1 MLCNLLTFDIT
12 QYIRLHFLII
22 SCNIRILQIK
32 QKIKSYIIILSHHHF
47 FSNIYFYQLSN
58 AKNTLLQSQ
67 NEKLKHMDKGKIFDS
82 TPLYEKTLSASEEN
96 IITNLMYLFM
106 SFPSFL
112 QTKIRGCWF
121 LPLCVFLILCSRHC
135 SINCLSHSPV
145 CLRNLSVKTSA
156 LISRGILRRQC
167 NFCLCF
173 LTQNVRVRTESV

>member
-1 MLCNLLTFDIT
+1 
-12 QYIRLHFLII
+12 
-22 SCNIRILQIK
+22 
-32 QKIKSYIIILSHHHF
+32 
-47 FSNIYFYQLSN
+47 
-58 AKNTLLQSQ
+58 
-67 NEKLKHMDKGKIFDS
+67 MDKGKIFDS

-121 LPLCVFLILCSRHC
+121 LPLCVFLILCSRHY

-167 NFCLCF
+167 DFCLRF
-173 LTQNVRVRTESV
+173 LTQNVRVRTESVWRVCWRKKRVNTCEALSVEPIHRANAVSVFALTLRA